1 MFKMNEFLIIILAF
15 KYIIS
20 EVCNEGKR
28 MSKLRELRKHLK
40 KGKVYRRAD
49 LEKWSSSVDRHL
61 HALVKEGTLEKLST
75 GVYHY
80 PKESVF
86 GKTPADDQEL
96 VRAFLKD
103 DRFLLTSPNNYNSLG
118 VGTTQLYNKKTVY
131 NHKRHGVFKL
141 GNRKFDFQLRH
152 HFPSKLTKEFLVVDM
167 VNNLGQ
173 LAEDTNMLL
182 SNLQEKVQHMD
193 KSKLKTSLDAY
204 GNIKAKRLLT
214 PMIL

>member
-1 MFKMNEFLIIILAF
+1 
-15 KYIIS
+15 
-20 EVCNEGKR
+20 
-28 MSKLRELRKHLK
+28 MSKLRALKKHLK

-80 PKESVF
+80 PKESAF
-86 GKTPADDQEL
+86 GKTPAEEQEL
-96 VRAFLKD
+96 VRVFLKD

-141 GNRKFDFQLRH
+141 GNRNFDFQLRH
-152 HFPSKLTKEFLVVDM
+152 HFPNKLTTEFLVVDM
-167 VNNLGQ
+167 LNNLDQ
-173 LAEDTNMLL
+173 LAEDTNAVL
-182 SNLQEKVQHMD
+182 SKLQEKVQNMD
-193 KSKLKTSLDAY
+193 KSKLKTSLNNY
-204 GNIKAKRLLT
+204 GNTRAKRLLST
-214 PMIL
+214 MIH